1 MAELALEDGTIW
13 YETTGEGPPLVF
25 VHGGWL
31 NGRTWRSQVEH
42 FADEYRIVTVD
53 VRGHGYTG
61 STDVGR
67 YSIELFADDLE
78 AVCAELDLERPVL
91 CGLSLGSMVVQEYL
105 ARHPD
110 RATGAILAG
119 ALRSMPSMAVP
130 PAMKPF
136 LSPTPALTTTLSTL
150 GPTATFRSMLG
161 SIRATTGGRWL
172 TVDPAVRAEA
182 LEAVGDVSPT
192 EFRKVFD
199 ALYRYDPPDLS
210 NVKTPTLVMHG
221 DREAP
226 IVARQGRRIA
236 TMVDRG
242 RRIVVD
248 DAGHLV
254 NQDRPAA
261 FNAESEA
268 FLSELDAGI
277 GSESTAA

>member
-13 YETTGEGPPLVF
+13 YDTTGEGHPLVF

-42 FADEYRIVTVD
+42 FADEYRIATVD
-53 VRGHGYTG
+53 VRGHGHTG
-61 STDVGR
+61 STDPKR
-67 YSIELFADDLE
+67 YSVELFADDLE
-78 AVCAELDLERPVL
+78 AVCAELDLERPIF

-130 PAMKPF
+130 PSMKSF
-136 LSPTPALTTTLSTL
+136 VSPTPALTATLSMM

-161 SIRATTGGRWL
+161 SIRAMTGDRWL
-172 TVDPAVRAEA
+172 TVDPAVRSEA
-182 LEAVGDVSPT
+182 LEAVGDVSPA

-210 NVKTPTLVMHG
+210 NVKTPTLVIHG

-226 IVARQGRRIA
+226 VVARQGQRIA
-236 TMVDRG
+236 TMVDHG

-261 FNAESEA
+261 FNDESET
-268 FLSELDAGI
+268 FLAALDLPTESEPTRA
-277 GSESTAA
+277 